1 MLPHPYTATRIYRTP
16 PPTPPT
22 DTSLVQP
29 MVRAKQC
36 FKDGIRRI
44 LKPINDT
51 KVQRKAVIVDLNR
64 LFRQQAAEKV
74 AIAKRKRDKHLRRL
88 NKAAS
93 RIQAQARVYIARQ
106 VVSRAARRVREE
118 RAAAQLERE
127 KEAAL
132 SIQRMQLGRTM
143 RRFVANIHQRMDPVY
158 KVRRE
163 RRRRRDCHAVWLCG
177 CVAVWL
183 CGCVLLLKQTLSSRS
198 CIHPP
203 LSN

>member
-1 MLPHPYTATRIYRTP
+1 MA
-16 PPTPPT
+16 
-22 DTSLVQP
+22 
-29 MVRAKQC
+29 RAKEC
-36 FKDGIRRI
+36 FKDGLRRI

-64 LFRQQAAEKV
+64 LFRQRAAEKV
-74 AIAKRKRDKHLRRL
+74 AIAKRKRDKRLRHL
-88 NKAAS
+88 NTNAS
-93 RIQAQARVYIARQ
+93 KIQAQARVYIARQ
-106 VVSRAARRVREE
+106 VVKRAAKRVREE

-163 RRRRRDCHAVWLCG
+163 RRRRERRRRRDVMLCDCAAVC
-177 CVAVWL
+177 
-183 CGCVLLLKQTLSSRS
+183 CVLLLTQTSLSSRQRTS
-198 CIHPP
+198 TPP
-203 LSN
+203 